1 MKIRLG
7 VTPVL
12 TTVWRP
18 LTRRVLADGEL
29 AGDETYHDKLFSLS
43 HPLV

>member
-1 MKIRLG
+1 M
-7 VTPVL
+7 PVL

-18 LTRRVLADGEL
+18 LTQWVLTDGEL
-29 AGDETYHDKLFSLS
+29 FGDETYHDKLFSLS